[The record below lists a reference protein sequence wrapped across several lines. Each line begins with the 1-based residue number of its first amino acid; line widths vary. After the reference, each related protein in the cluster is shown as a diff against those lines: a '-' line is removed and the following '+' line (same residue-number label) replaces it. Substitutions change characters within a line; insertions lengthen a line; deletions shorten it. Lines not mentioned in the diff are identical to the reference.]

1 MSAGLSTLAGLSASE
16 RLTQSRELLQQA
28 LQTLADP
35 QSGVADQRVD
45 GAATDWLS
53 ILKSIPGVGVVT
65 DAVRSW
71 WRQHPL
77 YAAGV
82 VLADTAKA
90 VVLPLAQRHPLALV
104 AGGFLVGG
112 LLGWTRPWRW
122 IVTPALLAG
131 LLPQLLS
138 KAAVAVPPSSWM
150 TILATLLK
158 QPEAMGQR
166 QR

>member
-1 MSAGLSTLAGLSASE
+1 M
-16 RLTQSRELLQQA
+16 
-28 LQTLADP
+28 P
-35 QSGVADQRVD
+35 QSGATAQRV
-45 GAATDWLS
+45 GEAATDWLS
-53 ILKSIPGVGVVT
+53 VLKSIPGVSVVS

-77 YAAGV
+77 HAAGL

-138 KAAVAVPPSSWM
+138 RAAVGVPPSSWM

-158 QPEAMGQR
+158 QPETMGQR